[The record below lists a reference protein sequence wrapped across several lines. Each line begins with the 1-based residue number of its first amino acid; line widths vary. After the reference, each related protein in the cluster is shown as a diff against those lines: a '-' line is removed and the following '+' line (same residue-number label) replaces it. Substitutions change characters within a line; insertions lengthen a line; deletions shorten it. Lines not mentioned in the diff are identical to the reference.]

1 MSKTKTTTNSFIN
14 PIKLFKIMS
23 KKLLS
28 FLTLLTLFFGVG
40 WAAEVT
46 DVLTRSLIGITS
58 TNYSSWTKKTSNSDA
73 VYGGNSAGGN
83 NSIQLRNGSNSGI
96 YTSAS
101 GGRLKSISVTW
112 NSNTASGRRL
122 AIYGKHTAYTGPSQV
137 YNTSLQGERLG
148 YIYYG
153 DTSYGTTTSLTVD
166 GDYEYFAI
174 QPVGGAM
181 YLTDITIVWE
191 TGTTTKY
198 SVTCNSSNNGS
209 ISVGTTTEYAA
220 GSTVTVTATPVSGYK
235 LSTVTVNP
243 TESGITAPTATVTGN
258 TATFLMP
265 ASDVIV
271 TATFAE
277 IPSVTYERVSSLSST
292 DVGKKFLLV
301 YENTPAVNGVINTS
315 GSNPYAESVT
325 ENITKNG
332 TTLTVSND
340 DAKPLTLGGSDGGWT
355 FDMGGGNYLAW
366 TSGNSL
372 KTVTTLSNSSKW
384 TISFSNGKPTIKNLD
399 TSDREIRY
407 NASSPRFACY
417 TSGQADVYL
426 YREVEAASDKAY
438 DVTVTQATGG
448 TITASPE
455 GEKVVNAGDK
465 ITVTA
470 TPNPGYELT
479 GWTITGAS
487 ESAPDAN
494 NQITA
499 TGNVTIT
506 ATFALAKNEI
516 AYTIAPAN
524 SGEVWLQNGATYD
537 QSLGYSYST
546 MGTTVSIALA
556 AYPGYDVNSLAITD
570 ATGAT
575 VPFTKY
581 NSEWNNGKWV
591 TYYTFVMPA
600 TAVNIAATFKSGD
613 IYILGTANDNPWD
626 GNKGVKMTYDA
637 GTNTYSADVYFASE
651 TATGKG
657 QFSFASNLSGTD
669 GNWNNIGK
677 RWGAQSQDYDLV
689 TNADGGIW
697 TENNSDPNRFTV
709 PYGVYTITVN
719 WGTGLVTA
727 TKKDI
732 TVTLDKAAGQLE
744 NGTTVNVVSN
754 LTSLL
759 QACKSGVSATLAYST
774 DGGNSY
780 TDGSSFAV
788 NSDLTAKG
796 KATYGT
802 IEAESEAYAYTV
814 VTHYAVTA
822 TANPEN
828 GGTVSVSP
836 ASALAGETVTITA
849 SPKSGYQLESITV
862 NGTALEAVDGVYSF
876 TMPAQATEVVANF
889 SKIQYSISKVENN
902 CTINITNDL
911 TTAGAGDVVTF
922 TVTPKS
928 NKYYVSTVTLT
939 WDGGQTQTLTATD
952 GTYSFNMQARNVT
965 ITATCIR
972 ESVGDGSFVLVTDAS
987 TLKAGDKVII
997 TNSKTAGSAL
1007 AMSTTQNNNNRGSAS
1022 VTITND
1028 IKITPGTDV
1037 QVLTLES
1044 VDITYNEETFA
1055 GWYLNAGNGYLYA
1068 ASSSSNYLRTGA
1080 LNANEVG
1087 DNAKAN
1093 IEIEDAGNAFI
1104 QFYGNNTRDV
1114 IMNNGS
1120 IFSCYASNATGMS
1133 PVYLFK
1139 QSETGLHVEID
1150 PEGGQVIGSQEVTI
1164 DANIEGAMVQY
1175 KIGENGEWSTPAE
1188 GPVTTTITG
1197 NVGDNVKVYA
1207 KATMDDEGE
1216 TLEDEINVTFTFIAP
1231 TAPTITPASCAIAS
1245 ETQAVTITSNYANA
1259 TIEYST
1265 DGGTTWNVYIN
1276 AFNVVVEGFGES
1288 ATVQARV
1295 TYNGVTSEI
1304 ASATYTRGV
1313 QPVVF
1318 SPANGEY
1325 YHNQTCQ
1332 MFSTTKGARIYYTTD
1347 GSEPVMNQGTTQ
1359 LYTGEIEMTAGN
1371 TYNFKAV
1378 AYIGTTPSEVTNA
1391 NYTILTGDYPGSN
1404 NYLYSIAELNEHE
1417 VSTSNWTMV
1426 NPVQVI
1432 YMSTYQQNGTQ
1443 PEFCLVRDNT
1453 GYGMIYFGKQNPYH
1467 NNFHIFQMGDWISGG
1482 YYGPITMATSSQDG
1496 QLDTHPEL
1504 GDSNRG
1510 SIRIHNWSEDLYKGN
1525 STVLPEYIT
1534 IPEIL
1539 ASETP
1544 GSTDY
1549 WGHYVHLRKNT
1560 VELTSQDKDGKW
1572 SGNITDENGNH
1583 ILYYDKFY
1591 LQYGGEFNNWT
1602 TDNNLFTG
1610 HPNRTF
1616 DIYGFVACH
1625 LLSETHYQIA
1635 PFAFAWIDKP
1645 VIDKETATYY
1655 EPQTVTISSP
1665 EDQNATIWYKTSE
1678 MDDYAV
1684 YTEPFTVNS
1693 TTTIEW
1699 YATKQSQYND
1709 ELESKK
1715 GTITMTFATINPP
1728 AIAPESQ
1735 VKAVGSESVNST
1747 ITRDETDG
1755 LTATI
1760 WFTIDGSDPSDPS
1773 SERYVYNAE
1782 NQAALLSDIRTT
1794 TTVRAIAEV
1803 DGIYSAEAE
1812 ARTYTFVKSNGIVY
1826 DLVTSV
1832 SQLNENG
1839 VYVIVSQ
1846 NHSEALSTTQNTT
1859 NRGAAG
1865 VLFVE
1870 ETNKAKVY
1878 GNDDVA
1884 QFTLTVL
1891 THDED
1896 TSPERH
1902 FLMQTNNSS
1911 QNGYLY
1917 VGSESNNTLLTE
1929 ANEDAMGN
1937 DVAVITIDADGRAH
1951 IHFNYAGGDNRY
1963 LQYWNRDRLFNT
1975 YKTEYA
1981 DRAVYIYGVNAT
1993 PLATIEKEGT
2003 ALPTTNTA
2011 ENQYTI
2017 ADQLIAVHYKD
2028 AQNDAGEHYL
2038 WCKDQG
2044 NVSISK
2050 SEKNDGQIDYLKDVT
2065 KVQKG
2070 DWDQSNWVVLKFT
2083 NPTNVETISGAVG
2096 KYINP
2101 ASITGHYTD
2110 GVNFTITL
2118 PDGADLVGK
2127 VGDKADFTPNVYCP
2141 VNFLDKNLNIGGG
2154 QGPVGAETGEHYFFM
2169 NPKIQEVATV
2179 TYAVWNGTCFVIPA
2193 KAGGNNQGDFDGA
2206 FSVAWTYNAYG
2217 DQKNNLQANTAYRFL
2232 AVLNTGDAKLNSY
2245 ANTGAKAGENAAGT
2259 VIGKEVEPQAGKVVY
2274 ALDLNG
2280 DTGSDNIITAIQDVV
2295 DGTGKAVAGV
2305 KYYNL
2310 AGIESDRPFEGVNII
2325 VTTYTDGSRS
2335 SSKVLK

>member
-1 MSKTKTTTNSFIN
+1 MINTNNLPSN
-14 PIKLFKIMS
+14 
-23 KKLLS
+23 
-28 FLTLLTLFFGVG
+28 
-40 WAAEVT
+40 
-46 DVLTRSLIGITS
+46 RNLIQ
-58 TNYSSWTKKTSNSDA
+58 NA
-73 VYGGNSAGGN
+73 
-83 NSIQLRNGSNSGI
+83 
-96 YTSAS
+96 
-101 GGRLKSISVTW
+101 
-112 NSNTASGRRL
+112 
-122 AIYGKHTAYTGPSQV
+122 
-137 YNTSLQGERLG
+137 
-148 YIYYG
+148 
-153 DTSYGTTTSLTVD
+153 
-166 GDYEYFAI
+166 
-174 QPVGGAM
+174 
-181 YLTDITIVWE
+181 
-191 TGTTTKY
+191 
-198 SVTCNSSNNGS
+198 
-209 ISVGTTTEYAA
+209 
-220 GSTVTVTATPVSGYK
+220 
-235 LSTVTVNP
+235 
-243 TESGITAPTATVTGN
+243 GN
-258 TATFLMP
+258 T
-265 ASDVIV
+265 
-271 TATFAE
+271 
-277 IPSVTYERVSSLSST
+277 
-292 DVGKKFLLV
+292 V
-301 YENTPAVNGVINTS
+301 Y
-315 GSNPYAESVT
+315 
-325 ENITKNG
+325 
-332 TTLTVSND
+332 
-340 DAKPLTLGGSDGGWT
+340 
-355 FDMGGGNYLAW
+355 YLQY
-366 TSGNSL
+366 NS
-372 KTVTTLSNSSKW
+372 
-384 TISFSNGKPTIKNLD
+384 
-399 TSDREIRY
+399 
-407 NASSPRFACY
+407 SSPRFTDYNSSQQAVALFKKVEVGDY
-417 TSGQADVYL
+417 TITVDDTIENGSVIAN
-426 YREVEAASDKAY
+426 KATANEG
-438 DVTVTQATGG
+438 DQVTLTVT
-448 TITASPE
+448 PE
-455 GEKVVNAGDK
+455 
-465 ITVTA
+465 
-470 TPNPGYELT
+470 PGYEVTALSYNGTAITPLT
-479 GWTITGAS
+479 SGSDPSTYTFTMPNA
-487 ESAPDAN
+487 D
-494 NQITA
+494 
-499 TGNVTIT
+499 VTIT

-626 GNKGVKMTYDA
+626 GNKGVKMTYNA
-637 GTNTYSADVYFASE
+637 GTNTYSADVYFASA
-651 TATGKG
+651 TDTGKG
-657 QFSFASNLSGTD
+657 QFSFATNLSGTD
-669 GNWNNIGK
+669 GSWNNIGK
-677 RWGAQSQDYDLV
+677 RWGAQSQDFDLV
-689 TNADGGIW
+689 TNAGGGTW
-697 TENNSDPNRFTV
+697 TENNSNPNRFTV

-727 TKKDI
+727 TPKAV
-732 TVTLDKAAGQLE
+732 TVTLDKVAGQLE
-744 NGTTVNVVSN
+744 TGTTVNVTSN

-759 QACKSGVSATLAYST
+759 SAIKSGVSATLAYST

-796 KATYGT
+796 KASYGT

-828 GGTVSVSP
+828 GGNVSVSP

-849 SPKSGYQLESITV
+849 NPKNGYQLTSITV
-862 NGTALEAVDGVYSF
+862 NGDEIDITSTPYTF
-876 TMPAQATEVVANF
+876 TMPAQATEVIANF
-889 SKIQYSISKVENN
+889 TIVNYTITPVTTN
-902 CTINITNDL
+902 CSVDVAS
-911 TTAGAGDVVTF
+911 TAVYNSQVTF
-922 TVTPKS
+922 TVTPRS
-928 NKYYVSTVTLT
+928 DKYEVSTVTVT
-939 WDGGQTQTLTATD
+939 YGDGRTKPVTDNGD
-952 GTYSFNMQARNVT
+952 GTYSFYMPDDNVT
-965 ITATCIR
+965 LTVVCTRKSTGGNQFTLVKSQTDIVAGGEYVILETNEVNAM
-972 ESVGDGSFVLVTDAS
+972 SYDGSNYDNPSNQFSLSGDVVTLTDGSNVSIFKLDNGSTNGTFTMQDGTRGYVTTPTSTGGKPSLAS
-987 TLKAGDKVII
+987 TGG
-997 TNSKTAGSAL
+997 NW
-1007 AMSTTQNNNNRGSAS
+1007 
-1022 VTITND
+1022 TI
-1028 IKITPGTDV
+1028 
-1037 QVLTLES
+1037 
-1044 VDITYNEETFA
+1044 
-1055 GWYLNAGNGYLYA
+1055 
-1068 ASSSSNYLRTGA
+1068 NY
-1080 LNANEVG
+1080 
-1087 DNAKAN
+1087 
-1093 IEIEDAGNAFI
+1093 
-1104 QFYGNNTRDV
+1104 
-1114 IMNNGS
+1114 NNGS
-1120 IFSCYASNATGMS
+1120 FEVKGGSLYLRYNADHFR
-1133 PVYLFK
+1133 VYTSSTQGRGVKLYK
-1139 QSETGLHVEID
+1139 RLAATAGVEID
-1150 PEGGQVIGSQEVTI
+1150 PVTGDVIGSQTVFVGSNT
-1164 DANIEGAMVQY
+1164 DGALVQY
-1175 KIGENGEWSTPAE
+1175 KVEKQNGNDWDVVTDWTEWTTYTEAN
-1188 GPVTTTITG
+1188 GPIEFTITG
-1197 NVGDNVKVYA
+1197 NVGDVYQVTARA
-1207 KATMDDEGE
+1207 KEAGQEVEPDEE
-1216 TLEDEINVTFTFIAP
+1216 EDFDEQTVQYTFVAP
-1231 TAPTITPASCAIAS
+1231 NAPVITPASCSITS
-1245 ETQAVTITSNYANA
+1245 ETQSVTITSDYANG

-1265 DGGTTWNVYIN
+1265 DGGTTWNAYTGQ
-1276 AFNVVVEGFGES
+1276 FNVVVEGFGES
-1288 ATVQARV
+1288 KTVQARV

-1318 SPANGEY
+1318 SPANGTY
-1325 YHNQTCQ
+1325 YGDQTCQ
-1332 MFSTTKGARIYYTTD
+1332 MFSTTKGARIYYTMTED
-1347 GSEPVMNQGTTQ
+1347 GSEPADPKMNTTGTQ
-1359 LYTGEIEMTAGN
+1359 LYTGEIPMTVGN

-1378 AYIGTTPSEVTNA
+1378 AYIGTTPSTVSSA
-1391 NYTILTGDYPGSN
+1391 NYNIRPRSEGTGYN
-1404 NYLYSIAELNEHE
+1404 ENYLLFNVAELNAMKN
-1417 VSTSNWTMV
+1417 SFSSGTYQTDGSYTMV
-1426 NPVQVI
+1426 NPVQVVW
-1432 YMSTYQQNGTQ
+1432 MSTYKNVTNGY
-1443 PEFCLVRDNT
+1443 PEYCLIRDNT
-1453 GYGMIYFGKQNPYH
+1453 GYGMIYFGK
-1467 NNFHIFQMGDWISGG
+1467 NNSSHAGYKIFDMGDWISGG
-1482 YYGPITMATSSQDG
+1482 YNGKVSLAYSQDHG

-1504 GDSNRG
+1504 GASGSTGKKIYQWPESALSNA
-1510 SIRIHNWSEDLYKGN
+1510 S
-1525 STVLPEYIT
+1525 VLPEYIT

-1544 GSTDY
+1544 GNIDY

-1560 VELTSQDKDGKW
+1560 VQLIPSDDPGTYTTGQDKDGKW
-1572 SGNITDENGNH
+1572 SGTITDENGNQ
-1583 ILYYDKFY
+1583 INYYDKFY
-1591 LQYGGEFNNWT
+1591 LQIDSTWT
-1602 TDNNLFTG
+1602 TTSNFFTG

-1625 LLSETHYQIA
+1625 LPAEIDYQIA
-1635 PFAFAWIDKP
+1635 PFAFAWIDQP
-1645 VIDKETATYY
+1645 ICDHETGTYTS
-1655 EPQTVTISSP
+1655 EQTVKITSP
-1665 EDQNATIWYKTSE
+1665 NDPEATIWYKTSE
-1678 MDDYAV
+1678 MDDYHV
-1684 YTEPFTVNS
+1684 YTGPITVNS

-1728 AIAPESQ
+1728 VIAPESQ

-1846 NHSEALSTTQNTT
+1846 NYSEALSTTQNTT

-1975 YKTEYA
+1975 YKSEYD

-2003 ALPTTNTA
+2003 ALPTTTTA

-2050 SEKNDGQIDYLKDVT
+2050 TEKTGDDQIDYLKDVT
-2065 KVQKG
+2065 KVQNG

-2141 VNFLDKNLNIGGG
+2141 VNFLDANLNLNGGE
-2154 QGPVGAETGEHYFFM
+2154 GPVGAETGEHYFFM

-2217 DQKNNLQANTAYRFL
+2217 DQMNNLQAKTAYRFT
-2232 AVLNTGDAKLNSY
+2232 AVLNTVDAKLNSY

-2280 DTGSDNIITAIQDVV
+2280 GTSSDNIITAIQDVI

-2310 AGIESDRPFEGVNII
+2310 AGIESDRPFEGVNIV

>member
-1 MSKTKTTTNSFIN
+1 MTITAPSGEEITSVTLYYSSSNGYHGA
-14 PIKLFKIMS
+14 LQVGE
-23 KKLLS
+23 
-28 FLTLLTLFFGVG
+28 TLLT
-40 WAAEVT
+40 E
-46 DVLTRSLIGITS
+46 
-58 TNYSSWTKKTSNSDA
+58 NSQ
-73 VYGGNSAGGN
+73 
-83 NSIQLRNGSNSGI
+83 IGSNGGQVWSGTA
-96 YTSAS
+96 TSE
-101 GGRLKSISVTW
+101 LVI
-112 NSNTASGRRL
+112 TAKAQCRVNK
-122 AIYGKHTAYTGPSQV
+122 ID
-137 YNTSLQGERLG
+137 
-148 YIYYG
+148 I
-153 DTSYGTTTSLTVD
+153 TTTS
-166 GDYEYFAI
+166 G
-174 QPVGGAM
+174 
-181 YLTDITIVWE
+181 
-191 TGTTTKY
+191 
-198 SVTCNSSNNGS
+198 
-209 ISVGTTTEYAA
+209 
-220 GSTVTVTATPVSGYK
+220 GSTPTNYALTLPTGLTGGTVTATGYSDLTAIPSGTSMTVTATPSSDSYELDWMKANGTEVS
-235 LSTVTVNP
+235 NP
-243 TESGITAPTATVTGN
+243 YNFNITENTIITAAFKEKSVTPGGDGYFITFGDNGTDAN
-258 TATFLMP
+258 TATT
-265 ASDVIV
+265 ASILKSEYTITGVEYVDSYEISNFVAKGETGLKFASNKNPGTLTINLSAAGQAINAQKVIV
-271 TATFAE
+271 KA
-277 IPSVTYERVSSLSST
+277 Y
-292 DVGKKFLLV
+292 
-301 YENTPAVNGVINTS
+301 
-315 GSNPYAESVT
+315 GSNKTMNVT
-325 ENITKNG
+325 INNG
-332 TTLTVSND
+332 TSVS
-340 DAKPLTLGGSDGGWT
+340 
-355 FDMGGGNYLAW
+355 
-366 TSGNSL
+366 
-372 KTVTTLSNSSKW
+372 KTVTSSYADYEFDANG
-384 TISFSNGKPTIKNLD
+384 TISTIAIHAAKENAIHVK
-399 TSDREIRY
+399 SIEIVP
-407 NASSPRFACY
+407 AVA
-417 TSGQADVYL
+417 
-426 YREVEAASDKAY
+426 KAY
-438 DVTVTQATGG
+438 DVTVTQPAEGG

-455 GEKVVNAGDK
+455 GEKVVDAGDK
-465 ITVTA
+465 ITVSA

-524 SGEVWLQNGATYD
+524 TGEVWLQNGATYD

-556 AYPGYDVNSLAITD
+556 AYPGYDVNSLTITD
-570 ATGAT
+570 AAGAT
-575 VPFTKY
+575 VSYTTY
-581 NSEWNNGKWV
+581 NSEWNDGKWV

-626 GNKGVKMTYDA
+626 GNKGVKMTYNA
-637 GTNTYSADVYFASE
+637 GTNTYSADVYFASA
-651 TATGKG
+651 TDTGKG
-657 QFSFASNLSGTD
+657 QFSFATNLSGTD
-669 GNWNNIGK
+669 GSYNNIGK

-689 TNADGGIW
+689 TNAGGGTW

-744 NGTTVNVVSN
+744 TGTTVNVVSN

-759 QACKSGVSATLAYST
+759 SACKSGVSATLAYST
-774 DGGNSY
+774 NDGANY

-788 NSDLTAKG
+788 NSAMTAKG
-796 KATYGT
+796 KAYYGT
-802 IEAESEAYAYTV
+802 IEAESDAYAYTV

-828 GGTVSVSP
+828 GGNVSVSP

-1007 AMSTTQNNNNRGSAS
+1007 AMSTTQNDNNRGSAS

-1068 ASSSSNYLRTGA
+1068 ASSTKNYLRTGA
-1080 LNANEVG
+1080 LNASEVG

-1120 IFSCYASNATGMS
+1120 IFSCYASTATGMS

-1216 TLEDEINVTFTFIAP
+1216 TLEDEINVTFTFVAP
-1231 TAPTITPASCAIAS
+1231 NAPVITPASCSISS
-1245 ETQAVTITSNYANA
+1245 ETQNVTITSNYANG

-1265 DGGTTWNVYIN
+1265 DGGTTWNVYSN

-1359 LYTGEIEMTAGN
+1359 LYTGEIPMTAGN

-1453 GYGMIYFGKQNPYH
+1453 GYGMIYFGKQNTYH
-1467 NNFHIFQMGDWISGG
+1467 NNFHIFNMGDWISGG

-1684 YTEPFTVNS
+1684 YTGPFTVNS
-1693 TTTIEW
+1693 TTTVSW

-1709 ELESKK
+1709 ELESL
-1715 GTITMTFATINPP
+1715 GGSITMTFEE
-1728 AIAPESQ
+1728 IAKPVITPESQ
-1735 VKAVGSESVNST
+1735 VKAVGESVDASIAYEAGVT
-1747 ITRDETDG
+1747 VADG
-1755 LTATI
+1755 AVIMYTT
-1760 WFTIDGSDPSDPS
+1760 DGSDPKT
-1773 SERYVYNAE
+1773 SETAQQYT
-1782 NQAALLSDIRTT
+1782 LGTTLTFTTT
-1794 TTVRAIAEV
+1794 TTVRAITKV
-1803 DGIYSAEAE
+1803 GDLYSAEAD
-1812 ARTYTFVKSNGIVY
+1812 AKTYTFVKSNGIEY
-1826 DLVTSV
+1826 TLVTDV
-1832 SQLNENG
+1832 RNLNENG

-1870 ETNKAKVY
+1870 DTNKAKVY

-1975 YKTEYA
+1975 YKTEYD

-2003 ALPTTNTA
+2003 ALPTTTTA

-2017 ADQLIAVHYKD
+2017 ADQLIAVYYKD

-2050 SEKNDGQIDYLKDVT
+2050 TEKTSDDQIDYLKDVT
-2065 KVQKG
+2065 KVQNG

-2118 PDGADLVGK
+2118 PNGADLVGK

-2141 VNFLDKNLNIGGG
+2141 VNYLDANLNLNGGE
-2154 QGPVGAETGEHYFFM
+2154 GPVGAETGEHYFFM

-2217 DQKNNLQANTAYRFL
+2217 DQKNNLQAKTAYRFT
-2232 AVLNTGDAKLNSY
+2232 AVLNTVDAKLNSY

-2259 VIGKEVEPQAGKVVY
+2259 VEGKEVDPQASKVVY

-2280 DTGSDNIITAIQDVV
+2280 GTGSDNIITAIQDVA

-2310 AGIESDRPFEGVNII
+2310 AGIESDRPFEGVNIV

>member
-1 MSKTKTTTNSFIN
+1 MEAGIYKGSSSTYLMFVANKGYLYNTQSLGTITKVAVTYSSSTSTSGKVGVYFGGTVQSTYKTTNNQTIAGQSQIEEWSNSIAGNGYFQ
-14 PIKLFKIMS
+14 
-23 KKLLS
+23 LS
-28 FLTLLTLFFGVG
+28 
-40 WAAEVT
+40 
-46 DVLTRSLIGITS
+46 
-58 TNYSSWTKKTSNSDA
+58 TSNK
-73 VYGGNSAGGN
+73 N
-83 NSIQLRNGSNSGI
+83 IQITKIVITYDN
-96 YTSAS
+96 TP
-101 GGRLKSISVTW
+101 VT
-112 NSNTASGRRL
+112 T
-122 AIYGKHTAYTGPSQV
+122 
-137 YNTSLQGERLG
+137 YN
-148 YIYYG
+148 I
-153 DTSYGTTTSLTVD
+153 
-166 GDYEYFAI
+166 
-174 QPVGGAM
+174 
-181 YLTDITIVWE
+181 
-191 TGTTTKY
+191 
-198 SVTCNSSNNGS
+198 TCNSADHGN
-209 ISVGTTTEYAA
+209 ISAPSSAA
-220 GSTVTVTATPVSGYK
+220 EGATVSVTATPADGYK

-243 TESGITAPTATVTGN
+243 VGGTSFNASVSGN
-258 TATFLMP
+258 TATFTMP
-265 ASDVIV
+265 ASNVTIDATFTETVTTQYKLVESATDLVAGAEYMIAGLNTNSAYVALMGTISGNIGTAVQSGFSYNSGTKILTVEDGCTATPITLGGNSGEWTFHNGDGYICHTGDKKIDVSSTVGIYEKWMINTNNLPSNRNLIQNAGNTVYYLQYNSGAPRFTDYNSSQQAVALFKKVEVGDYTITVDDTIENGSVIANKATANEGDQVTLTVTPEPGYEV
-271 TATFAE
+271 TA
-277 IPSVTYERVSSLSST
+277 LSYNGT
-292 DVGKKFLLV
+292 AI
-301 YENTPAVNGVINTS
+301 TPLTS
-315 GSNPYAESVT
+315 GSDPSTY
-325 ENITKNG
+325 
-332 TTLTVSND
+332 
-340 DAKPLTLGGSDGGWT
+340 T
-355 FDMGGGNYLAW
+355 FTM
-366 TSGNSL
+366 
-372 KTVTTLSNSSKW
+372 
-384 TISFSNGKPTIKNLD
+384 P
-399 TSDREIRY
+399 
-407 NASSPRFACY
+407 NA
-417 TSGQADVYL
+417 D
-426 YREVEAASDKAY
+426 
-438 DVTVTQATGG
+438 
-448 TITASPE
+448 
-455 GEKVVNAGDK
+455 
-465 ITVTA
+465 
-470 TPNPGYELT
+470 
-479 GWTITGAS
+479 
-487 ESAPDAN
+487 
-494 NQITA
+494 
-499 TGNVTIT
+499 VTIT

-524 SGEVWLQNGATYD
+524 SGEVWLQNGTTYD

-828 GGTVSVSP
+828 GGNVSVSP

-849 SPKSGYQLESITV
+849 NPRSGYQLESITV

-889 SKIQYSISKVENN
+889 SKIQYAITKAETH
-902 CTINITNDL
+902 CTVNITGGENVTITTDGA
-911 TTAGAGDVVTF
+911 TAGSGDVVTF
-922 TVTPKS
+922 TVTPITDKYSIKS
-928 NKYYVSTVTLT
+928 VSLVWDNGAATTTPTLT
-939 WDGGQTQTLTATD
+939 DGV
-952 GTYSFNMQARNVT
+952 YSFYMQARPVV
-965 ITATCIR
+965 ITAVCER
-972 ESVGDGSFVLVTDAS
+972 EAVGDGSFVLVTDAS

-997 TNSKTAGSAL
+997 TNSKTAGTFK
-1007 AMSTTQNNNNRGSAS
+1007 AMGASRGNNRAAID
-1022 VTITND
+1022 VTITED
-1028 IKITPGTDV
+1028 LKITPSAILPTEGGV
-1037 QVLTLES
+1037 QVLTLEG
-1044 VDITYNEETFA
+1044 DEN
-1055 GWYLNAGNGYLYA
+1055 GWYFNTGGEYLYA
-1068 ASSSSNYLRTGA
+1068 GGTTSNNNNYLSTGS
-1080 LNANEVG
+1080 LTTANGRAEATISIGESAVITFSG
-1087 DNAKAN
+1087 AN
-1093 IEIEDAGNAFI
+1093 RNVIRYNS
-1104 QFYGNNTRDV
+1104 GNNPT
-1114 IMNNGS
+1114 
-1120 IFSCYASNATGMS
+1120 IFSCYAATGQN

-1139 QSETGLHVEID
+1139 QTAAGLMVEID
-1150 PEGGQVIGSQEVTI
+1150 PDGGQIIGSQEVTI
-1164 DANIEGAMVQY
+1164 DANVEGAMVQY
-1175 KIGENGEWSTPAE
+1175 KIGDGEWSTPAA

-1207 KATMDDEGE
+1207 KATLEDDGE
-1216 TLEDEINVTFTFIAP
+1216 TLTDETDATFTFVAP
-1231 TAPTITPASCAIAS
+1231 NAPTITPASCSITS
-1245 ETQAVTITSNYANA
+1245 ETQSVTITSDYANG

-1265 DGGTTWNVYIN
+1265 DGGTTWNAYTGQ
-1276 AFNVVVEGFGES
+1276 FNVVVEGFGES
-1288 ATVQARV
+1288 KTVQARV

-1318 SPANGEY
+1318 SPANGTY
-1325 YHNQTCQ
+1325 YGDQTCQ
-1332 MFSTTKGARIYYTTD
+1332 MFSTTKGARIYYTMTED
-1347 GSEPVMNQGTTQ
+1347 GSEPADPKMNTTGTQ
-1359 LYTGEIEMTAGN
+1359 LYTGEIPMTVGN

-1378 AYIGTTPSEVTNA
+1378 AYIGTTPSTVSSA
-1391 NYTILTGDYPGSN
+1391 NYNIRPRSEGTGYN
-1404 NYLYSIAELNEHE
+1404 ENYLLFNVAELNAMKN
-1417 VSTSNWTMV
+1417 SFSSGTYQTDGSYTMV
-1426 NPVQVI
+1426 NPVQVVW
-1432 YMSTYQQNGTQ
+1432 MSTYKNVTNGY
-1443 PEFCLVRDNT
+1443 PEYCLIRDNT
-1453 GYGMIYFGKQNPYH
+1453 GYGMIYFGK
-1467 NNFHIFQMGDWISGG
+1467 NNSSHAGYKIFDMGDWISGG
-1482 YYGPITMATSSQDG
+1482 YNGKVSLAYSQDHG

-1504 GDSNRG
+1504 GASGSTGKKIYQWPESALSNA
-1510 SIRIHNWSEDLYKGN
+1510 S
-1525 STVLPEYIT
+1525 VLPEYIT

-1544 GSTDY
+1544 GNIDY

-1560 VELTSQDKDGKW
+1560 VQLIPSDDPGTYTTGQDKDGKW
-1572 SGNITDENGNH
+1572 SGTITDENGNQ
-1583 ILYYDKFY
+1583 INYYDKFY
-1591 LQYGGEFNNWT
+1591 LQIDSTWT
-1602 TDNNLFTG
+1602 TTSNFFTG

-1625 LLSETHYQIA
+1625 LPAEIDYQIA
-1635 PFAFAWIDKP
+1635 PFAFAWIDQP
-1645 VIDKETATYY
+1645 ICDHETGTYTS
-1655 EPQTVTISSP
+1655 EQTVKITSP
-1665 EDQNATIWYKTSE
+1665 NDPEATIWYKTSE
-1678 MDDYAV
+1678 MDDYHV
-1684 YTEPFTVNS
+1684 YTGPITVNS

-1728 AIAPESQ
+1728 VIAPESQ

-1747 ITRDETDG
+1747 ITRDNSDG

-1773 SERYVYNAE
+1773 SDRYEYNTT
-1782 NQAALLSDIRTT
+1782 NQATMLSDIRTT

-1846 NHSEALSTTQNTT
+1846 NYSEALSTTQNTT

-1870 ETNKAKVY
+1870 DTNKAKVY

-1917 VGSESNNTLLTE
+1917 VGHDVQNTLMTE
-1929 ANEDAMGN
+1929 AEEDAMGN

-1951 IHFNYAGGDNRY
+1951 IHFNYAGSDNRY

-2003 ALPTTNTA
+2003 ALPTTTTA
-2011 ENQYTI
+2011 ENQYTV

-2050 SEKNDGQIDYLKDVT
+2050 TEKTGDDQIDYLKDVT
-2065 KVQKG
+2065 KVQNG

-2127 VGDKADFTPNVYCP
+2127 VGDAVKYTPNVYCP

-2217 DQKNNLQANTAYRFL
+2217 DQKDNLQANTAYRFL

-2280 DTGSDNIITAIQDVV
+2280 GTGSDNIITAIQDVA

-2310 AGIESDRPFEGVNII
+2310 AGIESDRPFEGVNIV